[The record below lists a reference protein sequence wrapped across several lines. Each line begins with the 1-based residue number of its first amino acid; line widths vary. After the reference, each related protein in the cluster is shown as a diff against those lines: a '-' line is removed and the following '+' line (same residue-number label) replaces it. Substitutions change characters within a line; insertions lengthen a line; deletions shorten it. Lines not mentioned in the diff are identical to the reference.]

1 MSSML
6 LAFLFDLQIMH
17 SALQMVL
24 EDGDNTVQI
33 PVSFLGQQGFFS
45 LYHIQLVENMNKA
58 ITKPV
63 ASKEDLKW
71 EAIAA
76 TQSTCDS
83 VVSAVYEHDIQ
94 KLGSSTLCSVSV
106 GTNNKVYFYN
116 IGDSGLY
123 ILRYEQ
129 PRDKETGKPL
139 SDVKEWCIHDFTPKQ
154 CHSFNFPFQVGKGAD
169 NVTVSISC
177 NLQPAN
183 GLSDLLDVIPG
194 DLCLVASDGLFDNL
208 WPRDLMTLLNT
219 FWKDGFPSDTDKT
232 KQENLQEMVNAIVG
246 VTLKCSCSNNQSPFE
261 HEATECGFK
270 YEGGKPDDI
279 TAVLSLFLSSVSY
292 LE

>member
-71 EAIAA
+71 KAIAA

-139 SDVKEWCIHDFTPKQ
+139 SDVKEW
-154 CHSFNFPFQVGKGAD
+154 
-169 NVTVSISC
+169 
-177 NLQPAN
+177 
-183 GLSDLLDVIPG
+183 
-194 DLCLVASDGLFDNL
+194 
-208 WPRDLMTLLNT
+208 
-219 FWKDGFPSDTDKT
+219 
-232 KQENLQEMVNAIVG
+232 
-246 VTLKCSCSNNQSPFE
+246 
-261 HEATECGFK
+261 
-270 YEGGKPDDI
+270 
-279 TAVLSLFLSSVSY
+279 
-292 LE
+292 

>member
-1 MSSML
+1 M
-6 LAFLFDLQIMH
+6 
-17 SALQMVL
+17 
-24 EDGDNTVQI
+24 
-33 PVSFLGQQGFFS
+33 
-45 LYHIQLVENMNKA
+45 NMIYRNQ
-58 ITKPV
+58 
-63 ASKEDLKW
+63 
-71 EAIAA
+71 EA
-76 TQSTCDS
+76 
-83 VVSAVYEHDIQ
+83 V
-94 KLGSSTLCSVSV
+94 TLCSVSV